1 MTFERVATGTVPVVT
16 SGKYMAE
23 KYFEKAL
30 ADFAVD
36 FASGGAIRVLA
47 DKGYTVRQIKER
59 LDFPLSMEKVRELV
73 WKHYVDSRVILLEEP
88 DNAPLHERVKYEKV
102 QDSYGH
108 TSFIQVIITE
118 NSNQNDKIRE
128 YVACDFGKR
137 MYQDRNAFEESLKA
151 LSDDDRDYILGL
163 PWPLQTV
170 WHVRNERMARIEKVT
185 RGQNE
190 NVTRGTVPVVT
201 YEAN

>member
-1 MTFERVATGTVPVVT
+1 
-16 SGKYMAE
+16 MAE

-108 TSFIQVIITE
+108 TSFKQVIITE

-170 WHVRNERMARIEKVT
+170 WHVRNERMARIEKCHHRDCP
-185 RGQNE
+185 RGDI
-190 NVTRGTVPVVT
+190 
-201 YEAN
+201 